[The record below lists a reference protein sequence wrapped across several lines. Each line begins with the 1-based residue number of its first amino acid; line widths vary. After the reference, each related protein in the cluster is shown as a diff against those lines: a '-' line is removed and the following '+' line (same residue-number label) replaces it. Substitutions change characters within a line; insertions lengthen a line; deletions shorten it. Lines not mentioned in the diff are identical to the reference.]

1 MRTIKDKGLLILS
14 TLMCLLPIGM
24 YLLVFDRLPEQ
35 MVQQW
40 GAGGTPNWTMQ
51 RELAIFVTPLLLAA
65 VHIIVFFVMNS
76 DQTKTSTPLK
86 MRTLFTWFI
95 PVTSVFINLMILLAN
110 LNEDFNIST
119 AVFVFV
125 GLTFI
130 IVGNYLPTTRQNYYV
145 GMRLPWT
152 LKDADNWSRTH
163 RLSGKIFVVMGIAF
177 VLVAALPLSE
187 NAMIAFL
194 VVSIAFIVL
203 VPSIYS
209 YLIYR
214 NK

>member
-1 MRTIKDKGLLILS
+1 
-14 TLMCLLPIGM
+14 MCLLPIGM

-40 GAGGTPNWTMQ
+40 GASSTPNWTMQ
-51 RELAIFVTPLLLAA
+51 REFAIFATPLLLAV
-65 VHIIVFFVMNS
+65 VHIIVFFIMS
-76 DQTKTSTPLK
+76 SSQTKASTPLK

-95 PVTSVFINLMILLAN
+95 PITSVFINLIILLAN
-110 LNEDFNIST
+110 LNEEFNILT

-152 LKDADNWSRTH
+152 LNDADNWNRTH
-163 RLSGKIFVVMGIAF
+163 RLSGKIFVITGIAF
-177 VLVAALPLSE
+177 VLMAALPLSE
-187 NAMIAFL
+187 NAMLAFM
-194 VVSIAFIVL
+194 VVSIVFIVL
-203 VPSIYS
+203 VPSVYS